1 MSEATYAGLT
11 LLGDRFEDLA
21 LQSTHDRKGENK
33 EKLEAFMWR
42 NHLRESKKRVIPK
55 WRVLFHGVKP
65 LRTEEGKD
73 FVRLMNQVSDHAE
86 IFIRKNGWVAGEDAP
101 RYVWTSQPY
110 RLTVGTYRQLEQ
122 ACAGMGLH
130 CDISY
135 KDAWYYPGA
144 APLIVVS
151 RFPLQLTK

>member
-21 LQSTHDRKGENK
+21 LQATHDHTGVSKQK
-33 EKLEAFMWR
+33 FMWR
-42 NHLRESKKRVIPK
+42 NHLRPSKAATIPK
-55 WRVLFHGVKP
+55 WRCLFYGVKP

-73 FVRLMNQVSDHAE
+73 FVRVMNQVSDHAE
-86 IFIRKNGWVAGEDAP
+86 IFIKKTGWVAGEAAP

-110 RLTVGTYRQLEQ
+110 RLPVGTYRQLEQ
-122 ACAGMGLH
+122 VCAGMALH

-135 KDAWYYPGA
+135 KDAWHYPGA
-144 APLIVVS
+144 APLIAVS
-151 RFPLQLTK
+151 RFPLLLTK